1 MDSLVPQEPRARAVT
16 LTEETLSVDLMD
28 GRTLMVPL
36 IWFPR
41 LWYGTAEERQEFE
54 LYGDGEYIHWPAL
67 DEDLTVP
74 GLVAGHRS
82 YESPESLKQWLKQRS
97 SQATE
102 A

>member
-1 MDSLVPQEPRARAVT
+1 MTRARAVT
-16 LTEETLSVDLMD
+16 ITDDSLAVDLVD
-28 GRTLMVPL
+28 GRTLIVPL

-41 LWYGTAEERQEFE
+41 LWYGTAEERQAFE
-54 LYGDGEYIHWPAL
+54 LYGDGEYIHWPAR

-97 SQATE
+97 SQATGS
-102 A
+102 